1 MVTHGVKVAPSNA
14 LTIVIHVVI
23 TTLTARITSQTEE
36 NHGVRVAPMIVT
48 IVMIAMNGTLT
59 DAIVAQRVAIVS
71 FTITITDLMLSSTL
85 PIRMNACS
93 LV

>member
-1 MVTHGVKVAPSNA
+1 VNHVLRIV

-36 NHGVRVAPMIVT
+36 NHGVRVAPTIVT

-93 LV
+93 LA